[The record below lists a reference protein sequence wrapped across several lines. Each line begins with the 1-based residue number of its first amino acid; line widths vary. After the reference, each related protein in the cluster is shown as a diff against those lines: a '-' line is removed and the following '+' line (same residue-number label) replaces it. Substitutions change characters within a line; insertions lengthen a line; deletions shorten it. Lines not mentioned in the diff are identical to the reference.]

1 MTTYAKSAELF
12 IIYLMHQFMYDE
24 NEVANFY
31 FEFRENEAYNFIFK
45 ILSKHISGN
54 SKIIS
59 EIEYGLKNIN
69 YDKPV
74 MIIDDYKKF
83 FLLVGKLADK
93 FKKNFEKGKTVSYGS
108 ELVYNYILKLFW
120 LRMTPDDFLHPIDFL
135 EKNIKMLD
143 DNTFID
149 YQSGKKLDINI
160 KNYDVYA
167 SSTLA
172 KSYDEGIKEFHFI
185 IKDNDKEMYL
195 PLIRYG
201 IYEKDSKKICEIASI
216 QDKNRKDYFPYD
228 KKIYKDINRYKYK
241 LNQGVEDDL
250 INDVE
255 PNKLLSLIL
264 FIKLLD
270 EKEVHYISI
279 PSMYVLDYEYHDK
292 IDKNM
297 KDVFH
302 GTWRNENQIAQ
313 SNEQYKYEL
322 KEYLNEID
330 KQDIISELKTTKH
343 IKLFERLMYHIKNSE
358 ILEYPMEQSSFM
370 NIKINNLDDINGLEV
385 SKILKKSR

>member
-201 IYEKDSKKICEIASI
+201 IYGRSI
-216 QDKNRKDYFPYD
+216 
-228 KKIYKDINRYKYK
+228 
-241 LNQGVEDDL
+241 
-250 INDVE
+250 
-255 PNKLLSLIL
+255 
-264 FIKLLD
+264 
-270 EKEVHYISI
+270 
-279 PSMYVLDYEYHDK
+279 
-292 IDKNM
+292 
-297 KDVFH
+297 
-302 GTWRNENQIAQ
+302 W
-313 SNEQYKYEL
+313 
-322 KEYLNEID
+322 
-330 KQDIISELKTTKH
+330 
-343 IKLFERLMYHIKNSE
+343 
-358 ILEYPMEQSSFM
+358 
-370 NIKINNLDDINGLEV
+370 
-385 SKILKKSR
+385 